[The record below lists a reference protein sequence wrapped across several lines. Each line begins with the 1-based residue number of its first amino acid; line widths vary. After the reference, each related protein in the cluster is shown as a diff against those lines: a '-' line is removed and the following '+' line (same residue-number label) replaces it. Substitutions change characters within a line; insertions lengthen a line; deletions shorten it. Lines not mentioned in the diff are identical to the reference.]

1 MKFLQHKVAK
11 MRRTLSCDSG
21 KLVLPRIYGGDLN
34 IPITGMN
41 SSSPRE
47 EKDKKKN
54 MAQGRLIRG
63 NTRDKLQV
71 KINEPVD
78 IPKLT
83 LPPIPLRNGPVNNE
97 ENKRRRRIHCY
108 DFSLQVQRVIP
119 EQGKSKKSSTSTTG
133 YQGLD
138 VPAKR
143 LPYVMYDQNY
153 AGYSRGEKSDLRDK
167 RNFLPLPCGILQ
179 GQRINLLE
187 KEQLNKQRKRYK
199 PSEAA
204 RRKKHQGQPLM
215 WFF

>member
-1 MKFLQHKVAK
+1 MKFLQEKVAK

-21 KLVLPRIYGGDLN
+21 KLVLPRIYGSDLDM
-34 IPITGMN
+34 PITGMN
-41 SSSPRE
+41 SLNPRV
-47 EKDKKKN
+47 EKDKKKT

-71 KINEPVD
+71 KINEPID

-83 LPPIPLRNGPVNNE
+83 LPAIPLRNGPVNNE
-97 ENKRRRRIHCY
+97 ERKRRRRIHCY

-119 EQGKSKKSSTSTTG
+119 EQNKSRKSSTSNTG
-133 YQGLD
+133 CQGLD

-143 LPYVMYDQNY
+143 LPYVIYDQNY
-153 AGYSRGEKSDLRDK
+153 AGYSKGEKSDLRDK

-179 GQRINLLE
+179 GQRMNLLE
-187 KEQLNKQRKRYK
+187 KEQLNKQRKRSK